1 MTTASSKQQVSTRIR
16 LDYTS
21 DEHTDLAVGDFGTI
35 TGRRQDP
42 WGEVVDVQWD
52 NGSSL
57 SLVAGEDLWTRVVDD

>member
-1 MTTASSKQQVSTRIR
+1 LTTVAPKKQVSTRIR

-57 SLVAGEDLWTRVVDD
+57 SLVSGEDLWTRVVDD

>member
-1 MTTASSKQQVSTRIR
+1 MTTVAPKKQVSTRIR

-57 SLVAGEDLWTRVVDD
+57 SLVSGEDLWTRVVDD